1 MESGLTELFDGS
13 SQRVI
18 FTFFA
23 FLFGSLLGSFLN
35 VLIYR
40 LPRHESIVLPPSHCP
55 HCGTPIR
62 YRDNIPIVS
71 YLLLRGRC
79 RSCREA
85 ITPRYPLV
93 ELTTGCMVAA
103 VFWLQGPTYQL
114 LSDIFLAALL
124 ITAAMIDLDHMIIPN
139 RLTYPGMFA
148 GMAFSLQWGGFGF
161 WRAFHGAVI
170 GVLIMLFMYFLG
182 KLLYKRESLGMGDI
196 KLTIVIGFFVGPF
209 WTAVVCILAIFS
221 GAVIGIVQLALG
233 KKSRW
238 EEVPF
243 GPFLA
248 FGGLSVII
256 FREQLLFLI
265 EQYLGMF

>member
-1 MESGLTELFDGS
+1 M
-13 SQRVI
+13 QQAI
-18 FTFFA
+18 FIVFA
-23 FLFGSLLGSFLN
+23 FLFGTALGSFLN

-40 LPRHESIVLPPSHCP
+40 LPRHESVLSPPSHCP

-62 YRDNIPIVS
+62 YMDNIPIFS

-79 RSCREA
+79 RSCSETIA
-85 ITPRYPLV
+85 LRYPIV
-93 ELTTGCMVAA
+93 ELATGCMVA
-103 VFWLQGPTYQL
+103 VIFWLQGPTYQMV
-114 LSDIFLAALL
+114 SDIFLGALL

-170 GVLIMLFMYFLG
+170 GVLAMLFMYFLG

-209 WTAVVCILAIFS
+209 WTAVVCVLAVFS
-221 GAVIGIVQLALG
+221 GGILGIIQLITG
-233 KKSRW
+233 RKSRW
-238 EEVPF
+238 DEVPF

-248 FGGLSVII
+248 FGGLSVILL
-256 FREQLLFLI
+256 REQLLFLI
-265 EQYLGMF
+265 EQYLGLF